1 MGGFS
6 FASVILSY
14 FLIAGGLFF
23 GILANYK
30 LASTSELVGLGLL
43 AAGSFIGGFFAARAS
58 RGSTI
63 VEPAIGGVLLVATL
77 LGLAFGT
84 SALDVLRSNAPVAKW
99 VGELA
104 GCVVVGALV
113 GALLSE
119 KLFGEASRS
128 AVPWLFYSAFASLG
142 ASVMSLLVVAGVLVR
157 GGHEHTEHQTT
168 MITFGGLAIGSL
180 LAGLVIGASAR
191 VRVAVASFLGGVVGV
206 GLMGLMLAYQS
217 GSMHDKELWAGIAV
231 FAAVGGIIVVL
242 GSALGWVAVGKRAA

>member
-84 SALDVLRSNAPVAKW
+84 SALDVLRSNAPVARW

-104 GCVVVGALV
+104 GCVVIGALI

-142 ASVMSLLVVAGVLVR
+142 ASIMALLVVAGVLVH
-157 GGHEHTEHQTT
+157 GGREHTEHQTT
-168 MITFGGLAIGSL
+168 LMTVLGLAIGSL

-191 VRVAVASFLGGVVGV
+191 VRVAAASFLGGVIGI
-206 GLMGLMLAYQS
+206 GLMGVMVAYQS
-217 GSMHDKELWAGIAV
+217 HTMHDKEVWTGLAV
-231 FAAVGGIIVVL
+231 FAVLGGILTVL
-242 GSALGWVAVGKRAA
+242 GSIIGWVAVGKRA